1 MTPGERLSGLLPWAL
16 ACFALA
22 GIVHIASVLLMPR
35 LAPRDAYT
43 RLAAFIAQ
51 GGLRPLPAA
60 EPGQEILPFLDPA
73 FAYAVCGY
81 DLARGPLRIR
91 AAVVPG
97 PFVSMS
103 FRSRKGQL
111 FYSLTDRAAS
121 RGKIDIVVLT
131 TAQLAEAE
139 AQDSDDEPVQELR
152 LLAPELQGFV
162 LLRSLAGAQSELPL
176 VDANV
181 LKALPTI
188 MASVLN
194 ALLELSGAQLLQ
206 NAFMSAAR
214 TQLLTLLLMPV
225 NVLQVMD

>member
-1 MTPGERLSGLLPWAL
+1 MTLGERLTGLFPWAL
-16 ACFALA
+16 AGLALA

-43 RLAAFIAQ
+43 RLSAFIAP
-51 GGLRPLPAA
+51 GGVRPLPAA

-81 DLARGPLRIR
+81 DLAKGPLRIR

-131 TAQLAEAE
+131 PAQLTEAE
-139 AQDSDDEPVQELR
+139 AQDNEDEPIQELR

-162 LLRSLAGAQSELPL
+162 LLRALAGAQSELPL
-176 VDANV
+176 AQARLAAVACGTDA
-181 LKALPTI
+181 P
-188 MASVLN
+188 
-194 ALLELSGAQLLQ
+194 
-206 NAFMSAAR
+206 AAP
-214 TQLLTLLLMPV
+214 Q
-225 NVLQVMD
+225 